1 MKYDVVIIGCG
12 LGGLECG
19 CILARNGLHVLL
31 LEQGIQIGGCMQS
44 YRRHG
49 FSFDTGFHYVGG
61 LDEGQ
66 SLHAAFGYLGLL
78 DLPWQRLDTDGF
90 DRVVLGD
97 RTFTFMQGY
106 EDFYQHLADEFPA
119 ERKALHDY
127 VGLLQYAANQQL
139 DALQPDAASSGSLPE
154 FMDISAWQYLQE
166 KFHNPLLINVLSGTS
181 LKMELRKESLPL
193 FTFLHANSSFIESSW
208 RLKGNG
214 SLIADVLAKEIRA
227 LGGEIICNSRVEE
240 LVEKNGRLV
249 WAICSDGEQYE
260 GSFFISDIHPV
271 QTCELIKRSS
281 RLRNLYRNR
290 MTMLENTFGM
300 FTVSVCVKPCTLPY
314 FNYNIY
320 AYHNQDVWMYP
331 SDNGAVNGLLVS
343 SRVPEDGSGYVR
355 QVDLLT
361 PMTWERCKSW
371 DCTIVGQRGEDYEM
385 LKRHMA
391 DKCLSLA
398 ENFLPGLKDST
409 LSYTS
414 TPLTWSNYTLT
425 PEGSAYGVRKDY
437 RNPLQTYLSPRTPVP
452 NLFLTG
458 QNLLLHGVH
467 GVTLTAFY
475 TCAEILGR
483 EVIWKILKNER

>member
-1 MKYDVVIIGCG
+1 MKYDVVIIGSG

-31 LEQGIQIGGCMQS
+31 LEQGMQPGGCMQS

-78 DLPWQRLDTDGF
+78 DLPWQRLDADGF
-90 DRVVLGD
+90 DRVALDNRMFAFV
-97 RTFTFMQGY
+97 QGY
-106 EDFYQHLADEFPA
+106 EGFYQHLADEFPA

-127 VGLLQYAANQQL
+127 VGLLQQAGARQL
-139 DALQPDAASSGSLPE
+139 DGLQPDVASSCWLPE
-154 FMDISAWQYLQE
+154 FMDVSAWQYLQE

-193 FTFLHANSSFIESSW
+193 FTFLHANSSFVESSW
-208 RLKGNG
+208 RLKGSG
-214 SLIADVLAKEIRA
+214 SLIADALAREIRA
-227 LGGEIICNSRVEE
+227 LGGEIICNARVEE

-249 WAICSDGEQYE
+249 RAVCSGGEQYE
-260 GSFFISDIHPV
+260 GSFFISDIHPA
-271 QTCELIKRSS
+271 QTCGLIKQSG
-281 RLRNLYRNR
+281 RLKHLYRNR
-290 MTMLENTFGM
+290 MAALENTFGM
-300 FTVSVCVKPCTLPY
+300 FTVSVCVKPGTLPY

-320 AYHNQDVWMYP
+320 AYRSQDVWTL
-331 SDNGAVNGLLVS
+331 SSGNDAVNGLLVS
-343 SRVPEDGSGYVR
+343 CRVPEDGSEYAR

-361 PMTWERCKSW
+361 PMTWGQCKRW
-371 DCTIVGQRGEDYEM
+371 NYTTVGERGEDYEM
-385 LKRHMA
+385 LKRRMA
-391 DKCLSLA
+391 DECLSLA
-398 ENFLPGLKDST
+398 EKFLPGLRNSA
-409 LSYTS
+409 LGYTS
-414 TPLTWSNYTLT
+414 TPLTWRDYTLV

-483 EVIWKILKNER
+483 DVVWKILKDG